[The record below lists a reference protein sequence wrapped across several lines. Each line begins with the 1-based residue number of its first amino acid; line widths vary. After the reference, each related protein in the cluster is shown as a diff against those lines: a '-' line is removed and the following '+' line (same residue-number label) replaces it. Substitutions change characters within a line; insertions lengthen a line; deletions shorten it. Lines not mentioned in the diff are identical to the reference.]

1 MYRKILVPVDL
12 THMDK
17 MTKALDT
24 AIDIARHYNATLCY
38 LTVTNSTPSS
48 AAHSTEELTEK
59 LSTLAEEQGKTHGIE
74 TDCKVLPTAD
84 TAVELDDRLLE
95 AIKETGADLI
105 VMASHTPGIS
115 DQLHLIHSNGANIVR
130 HSDISVF
137 VVR

>member
-12 THMDK
+12 AHTDK
-17 MTKALDT
+17 MAKALDT
-24 AIDIARHYNATLCY
+24 AIDIAKHYNATLCY
-38 LTVTNSTPSS
+38 VTVTNSTPSA
-48 AAHSTEELTEK
+48 AAHSTEELKEK
-59 LSTLAEEQGKTHGIE
+59 LSAFAQEQGESHGID
-74 TDCKVLPTAD
+74 TDCKVLSTAD

-95 AIKETGADLI
+95 AIRDTGADLI

-115 DQLHLIHSNGANIVR
+115 DRLHLIHSNGADIVK